1 MARRSRQDRRCR
13 TGRKKFPFRDSSGER
28 VCEDRRRQPDRRLSA
43 IEAEWLQM
51 AHETERDPVPVLTLW
66 EPLEGQ

>member
-1 MARRSRQDRRCR
+1 MAIRRRQDRRCW
-13 TGRKKFPFRDSSGER
+13 TDRKKFPFRDSSGER

-51 AHETERDPVPVLTLW
+51 AHEMERDPVPVVALR